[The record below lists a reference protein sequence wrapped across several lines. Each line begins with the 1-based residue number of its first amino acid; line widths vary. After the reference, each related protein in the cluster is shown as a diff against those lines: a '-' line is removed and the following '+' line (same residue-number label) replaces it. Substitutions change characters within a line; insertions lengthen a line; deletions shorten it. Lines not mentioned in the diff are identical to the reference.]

1 MLCVPV
7 PQREGDRHMVL
18 FVCYTDISNA
28 SSGST
33 MRPRMMYDAFCQLGY
48 EVLRLSGAQ
57 TDRDKR
63 RSAVR
68 GIYAQ
73 MQTKTPQFCYI
84 ELPSGPIFGS
94 EDRKLLLY
102 LKRLGVPCA
111 AFYRDAYYRFAPWWD
126 VPAYKKVVLR
136 LLHTVDNVILRRC
149 CDMVYFPSKTM
160 ASLFSFPRTG
170 VLPPACEARFLKPR
184 EKPRSSI
191 YVGGLSH
198 RYGTDLLLHAF
209 DLLNRTGDFP
219 LTVICRE
226 AEKGEIAPHY
236 RGKPWLTIAHA
247 SGEALTDYYAA
258 ADIGL
263 FCGRRDLYMDFAMPV
278 KVFEYLSHGLAV
290 VTTNC
295 LEIAAFVRKN
305 GVGTVV
311 NDDARSIAAGVR
323 EMILR
328 PKAYRTCYENIVR
341 TVKEGNLWTHR
352 AQQVAN
358 DLLFKT
364 DD

>member
-1 MLCVPV
+1 MQCVPAL
-7 PQREGDRHMVL
+7 QREGDGQLIL
-18 FVCYTDISNA
+18 FVCYTDIGNTT
-28 SSGST
+28 SGST
-33 MRPRMMYDAFCQLGY
+33 MRPKMMYEAFCQLGD
-48 EVLRLSGAQ
+48 EVLLLSGAQ
-57 TDRDKR
+57 QDRDR
-63 RSAVR
+63 RHRAVR

-73 MQTKTPQFCYI
+73 LQTKTPQFCYI

-94 EDRKLLLY
+94 EDRRLLLY

-111 AFYRDAYYRFAPWWD
+111 AFYRDAYYRFASWWD
-126 VPAYKKVVLR
+126 VPAYKKAVIR
-136 LLHTVDNVILRRC
+136 LLHTVDNLLLRRC
-149 CDMVYFPSKTM
+149 CDIVYFPSKSM
-160 ASLFSFPRTG
+160 AKLFSFPRTG

-184 EKPRSSI
+184 EQPRNCI

-198 RYGTDLLLHAF
+198 RYGTDLLLLAF
-209 DLLNRTGDFP
+209 DQLNRNDNYP
-219 LTVICRE
+219 LTIVCRE
-226 AEKGEIAPHY
+226 AEVNEIPPAY

-247 SGEALTDYYAA
+247 SGEKLTEHYAG

-263 FCGRRDLYMDFAMPV
+263 YCGRRDLYMDFAMPV

-295 LEIAAFVRKN
+295 IEIAAFVRKN

-323 EMILR
+323 EMMSR

-352 AQQVAN
+352 AQQVTD
-358 DLLFKT
+358 DLMQKT